1 MESALRA
8 SGRFKRQDQSVS
20 ALLNE
25 GVGAFFGLAHGWS
38 PSWIEA
44 TDLNENVTRS
54 SLGSVALNIA
64 DLAEHAIDAVPDRVA
79 LISGDE
85 QLTYAQLEEKAN
97 RLAHY
102 LIDQGVKK
110 DDKVGLY
117 CRNRIEIV
125 IAMLG
130 IVKAGAILVNVNF
143 RYVEGELK
151 YLFENSDMVALVH
164 ERRYADRVANV
175 LPETPNVK
183 TILAVEDGSDDD
195 FQRYGGVE
203 FYSALEQGSPDRDFG
218 ERSADDI
225 YLLYTGG
232 TTGFPK
238 GVMWRHEDIY
248 RVLFGGTDF
257 ATGEFVKDE
266 YDLAKAAAENP
277 PMIRY
282 PIPPMIH
289 GATQSATWMSLFSG
303 QTMVLAPE
311 FDADEVWQT
320 IEKHK
325 VNLLFFTGDAMARP
339 LLDALTKL
347 HDGGHEPDLSS
358 LFLLA
363 STAALFSTSIK
374 EKFLELLPNRVITD
388 SIGSSETGFGGTS
401 IVAKG
406 QSHTGGPRVTID
418 HRTVVLD
425 EDGNEVKPGSGVRG
439 MIAKKGNIPVG
450 YYKDEKKTAE
460 TFKTFNGVR
469 YAIPGD
475 YAEVDEDGSVTMLG
489 RGSQSIN
496 SGGEKI
502 YPEEVEAALKGHPD
516 VFDAL
521 GGRCARRALRQLR
534 RRRRAP
540 PPRHQPV
547 AGRTRHVR
555 APGDRGIQ
563 SAAQGLVGRRDPP
576 DTGRQARLPVG
587 QGHHRGAARRR
598 RARQP
603 CGNRN
608 LMRTE
613 LCDRFGIDYPIF
625 VFTPSEKVAA
635 AVSKAGGLGVLGCV
649 RFNEADDLE
658 NVLCWMDENTDG
670 KPYGV
675 DIVMPAKV
683 PQEGSAVDIDKLIP
697 QSHRDFVTKTL
708 ADLGVPPLPDD
719 EERNEGVLGWLHS
732 VARSHVEVALQ
743 ASDQADRQRAR
754 LAARRTSSTRRTRPA
769 CRWPRWRAAP
779 STRSATS
786 RTAST
791 SWWRRATRPAAT
803 PVRSVRWCCGRK
815 SLTRLAVRRP
825 CWRRAASAPA
835 GRWPPR
841 WRSARKASGWAR
853 RSSRP
858 PNTTSATASRAAC
871 RRFRRRCCG
880 PTPATR
886 CAAGSTPASPR
897 AC

>member
-1 MESALRA
+1 
-8 SGRFKRQDQSVS
+8 
-20 ALLNE
+20 
-25 GVGAFFGLAHGWS
+25 
-38 PSWIEA
+38 
-44 TDLNENVTRS
+44 
-54 SLGSVALNIA
+54 VALNIA

-85 QLTYAQLEEKAN
+85 HLTYAQLEEKAN

-102 LIDQGVKK
+102 LIDRGVKK

-130 IVKAGAILVNVNF
+130 VVKAGAILVNVNF

-183 TILAVEDGSDDD
+183 TILVINDDSAGSDEE
-195 FQRYGGVE
+195 FTRYGGVE
-203 FYSALEQGSPDRDFG
+203 FYAAIESASPERDFG

-266 YDLAKAAAENP
+266 YDLATAAAANP

-289 GATQSATWMSLFSG
+289 GATQSATWMSIFSG
-303 QTMVLAPE
+303 QTTVLAPE
-311 FDADEVWQT
+311 FNADEVWHA
-320 IEKHK
+320 IHDHK

-339 LLDALTKL
+339 LLDALQAANDKGE
-347 HDGGHEPDLSS
+347 DYDLSS

-374 EKFLELLPNRVITD
+374 EKLLELLPDRVITD

-406 QSHTGGPRVTID
+406 EHHMGGPRVAID

-439 MIAKKGNIPVG
+439 VIAKKGNIPVG

-460 TFKTFNGVR
+460 TFRTYNGVR

-475 YAEVDEDGSVTMLG
+475 YAEVEADGTVTMLG
-489 RGSQSIN
+489 RGSVSIN

-521 GGRCARRALRQLR
+521 VVGV
-534 RRRRAP
+534 P
-540 PPRHQPV
+540 DPRFGQHV
-547 AGRTRHVR
+547 AAVVHVR
-555 APGDRGIQ
+555 EG
-563 SAAQGLVGRRDPP
+563 
-576 DTGRQARLPVG
+576 ARP
-587 QGHHRGAARRR
+587 
-598 RARQP
+598 
-603 CGNRN
+603 
-608 LMRTE
+608 
-613 LCDRFGIDYPIF
+613 
-625 VFTPSEKVAA
+625 
-635 AVSKAGGLGVLGCV
+635 
-649 RFNEADDLE
+649 
-658 NVLCWMDENTDG
+658 
-670 KPYGV
+670 
-675 DIVMPAKV
+675 
-683 PQEGSAVDIDKLIP
+683 
-697 QSHRDFVTKTL
+697 TL
-708 ADLGVPPLPDD
+708 ADLDAFVRSEIAGYKVPRSLWFVDEVKRSPAGKPDYRWAKD
-719 EERNEGVLGWLHS
+719 QTEERPADDVHAN
-732 VARSHVEVALQ
+732 HVG
-743 ASDQADRQRAR
+743 
-754 LAARRTSSTRRTRPA
+754 T
-769 CRWPRWRAAP
+769 
-779 STRSATS
+779 AT
-786 RTAST
+786 
-791 SWWRRATRPAAT
+791 
-803 PVRSVRWCCGRK
+803 
-815 SLTRLAVRRP
+815 
-825 CWRRAASAPA
+825 
-835 GRWPPR
+835 
-841 WRSARKASGWAR
+841 
-853 RSSRP
+853 
-858 PNTTSATASRAAC
+858 
-871 RRFRRRCCG
+871 
-880 PTPATR
+880 
-886 CAAGSTPASPR
+886 
-897 AC
+897 